1 MEKFI
6 YAIRD
11 TKTNTDVS
19 LSNRNKKYY
28 STKGHSKRIIKQYS
42 SCYDLEPRYKLVT
55 YKIVEV
61 EN

>member
-11 TKTNTDVS
+11 TKTNTDVVGNKS
-19 LSNRNKKYY
+19 KKYY
-28 STKGHSKRIIKQYS
+28 TIKGHAERIIKQYS
-42 SCYDLEPRYKLVT
+42 SCYELEPRYKLVT
-55 YKIVEV
+55 YKLVEV